1 MARGK
6 ANRDARMRERLIQE
20 SARVM
25 AVEGIRDFSIAKRKA
40 ALQLNAPRTTNLPQN
55 REIQAALQDYQRLF
69 GGEQQQSA
77 LQSLRE
83 AALEA
88 MAFFATFRPRLV
100 GSVLD
105 GTAGPDSA
113 VDLHCFAETPEDI
126 VFFLMDHDIPF
137 DTLEKRFRFEDD
149 HESIPVHHFVAGETA
164 VTVAVF
170 SGRGNHQ
177 PPRSPVDGRPMQRA
191 GRREVEA
198 LVTEDTSAVQG

>member
-6 ANRDARMRERLIQE
+6 ANRDARMRERLVQE
-20 SARVM
+20 SARIM

-69 GGEQQQSA
+69 GGERQLTA
-77 LQSLRE
+77 LQLLRE

-88 MAFFATFRPRLV
+88 MTFFAAFRPRLT

-105 GTAGPDSA
+105 GTAGDQSA
-113 VDLHCFAETPEDI
+113 VDLHCFAETPEDV

-137 DTLEKRFRFEDD
+137 DTQEKRFRFEDD
-149 HESIPVHHFVAGETA
+149 YETIPVHHFVAGETP

-170 SGRGNHQ
+170 AGRGNHQ
-177 PPRSPVDGRPMQRA
+177 PPKSPIDGRPMQRA
-191 GRREVEA
+191 SRRDVEA
-198 LVTEDTSAVQG
+198 LIAEDASAVD

>member
-20 SARVM
+20 AARIM
-25 AVEGIRDFSIAKRKA
+25 AVEGIRDFSLAKRKA
-40 ALQLNAPRTTNLPQN
+40 ALQMNAPRTTNLPQN

-69 GGEQQQSA
+69 GGERRKTAVQT
-77 LQSLRE
+77 LRE

-88 MAFFATFRPRLV
+88 MGFFSAFRPRLV

-105 GTAGPDSA
+105 GTAREDSA
-113 VDLHCFAETPEDI
+113 VDLHVFAETPEDM

-137 DTLEKRFRFEDD
+137 DTQEKRFRFEDD
-149 HESIPVHHFVAGETA
+149 YESVPVHHFMAGETA

-170 SGRGNHQ
+170 AGRGNRQ
-177 PPRSPVDGRPMQRA
+177 PPKSPIDGRPMARA
-191 GRREVEA
+191 SRREVAA
-198 LVTEDTSAVQG
+198 LVAEDASAVD

>member
-20 SARVM
+20 SARIM
-25 AVEGIRDFSIAKRKA
+25 AVEGIADFSIAKRKA
-40 ALQLNAPRTTNLPQN
+40 ALQLNAPRTTNLPRN

-69 GGEQQQSA
+69 GGEEQLSA

-88 MAFFATFRPRLV
+88 MGFFAAFRPRLV

-105 GTAGPDSA
+105 GTARPDSA
-113 VDLHCFAETPEDI
+113 VDLHCFADTPEDV

-137 DTLEKRFRFEDD
+137 DTLEKRFRFEED
-149 HESIPVHHFVAGETA
+149 HESIPVHHFVAGEIA

-177 PPRSPVDGRPMQRA
+177 PPRSPIDGRPMQRA

-198 LVTEDTSAVQG
+198 LIAEEASAGE